1 MRKDRGVLAVL
12 IGGLALACAA
22 NPVFAQSSKW
32 ADFGASLAGP
42 RVEQA
47 ADLVET
53 TKTGSQASR
62 DYARCLEDRSVELAR
77 TGVDAYQAI
86 RGAQGECQS
95 ERSEFYSAVYE
106 DRRASSGHKASL
118 AFANQMLSYFDED
131 VNAKLPP
138 VVMRAAPLLPRTPA
152 PDRYGQL
159 EKIKALLDSG
169 TITPAEFEA
178 EKAKILSSD

>member
-1 MRKDRGVLAVL
+1 
-12 IGGLALACAA
+12 
-22 NPVFAQSSKW
+22 
-32 ADFGASLAGP
+32 
-42 RVEQA
+42 
-47 ADLVET
+47 
-53 TKTGSQASR
+53 
-62 DYARCLEDRSVELAR
+62 
-77 TGVDAYQAI
+77 
-86 RGAQGECQS
+86 
-95 ERSEFYSAVYE
+95 
-106 DRRASSGHKASL
+106 
-118 AFANQMLSYFDED
+118 MLSYFDED